1 MGEIEDSLYSAF
13 RNLSDQNY
21 EQTLAFF
28 CFWFGIGQAY
38 SQISSDQ
45 IYNMIWDNRG
55 SNLSA
60 IEPRS
65 GKLFHPTAHLILRF
79 ASDAESN
86 DTLAPYSTGLQGRLC
101 VRILRSF
108 FEMNVEA
115 ARGRDAQWG
124 GCYLD
129 GYDRPFAVDS
139 NLIAQWANSGKLE
152 EVAIRS
158 HILQSLVSHHK
169 LYDHQA
175 DAIIILFKTAGATFG
190 AYADPSVVDRCFEL
204 LKDHYSQNSTKGR
217 LVQVCVRA
225 VKGGYRADQ
234 DDQEVREL
242 RERRWEGLPPP
253 PVFKTAKPKPIG
265 RVQEGL
271 CTTPVTT
278 LLGLPNIDLE
288 PHLRPVEP
296 VTTTEAEAV
305 PGSPV
310 PQSPSISISTLSDL
324 TTAAD
329 TSDAEFS
336 VDPTAI
342 NTHDTF
348 YLEDGNVEVLCENT
362 LFRVHTSVLS
372 FHSPSL
378 RRVFSQT
385 GLASAESPNGC
396 PRILSSDTT
405 VDFTTLLK
413 IVYLPEYRV
422 SLQCCRVVPLI
433 IRLQIP

>member
-1 MGEIEDSLYSAF
+1 MGEIEDSLCSTF

-21 EQTLAFF
+21 EQTFAFF

-45 IYNMIWDNRG
+45 IYNMIWNNRG
-55 SNLSA
+55 SKLSA
-60 IEPRS
+60 IEPRG

-86 DTLAPYSTGLQGRLC
+86 DILAPYNAGLQGRLC
-101 VRILRSF
+101 ARVLGSF

-115 ARGRDAQWG
+115 VRGRNAQWG
-124 GCYLD
+124 TSSLD
-129 GYDRPFAVDS
+129 SRDRQFAADS

-225 VKGGYRADQ
+225 VKDGHRADQ

-242 RERRWEGLPPP
+242 RERGWEGLPPP

-265 RVQEGL
+265 RVQERL
-271 CTTPVTT
+271 CTTPVAT

-288 PHLRPVEP
+288 PRLPLAAES
-296 VTTTEAEAV
+296 VTIQETETV

-310 PQSPSISISTLSDL
+310 TQSPSISITTVSDF
-324 TTAAD
+324 TAAD
-329 TSDAEFS
+329 ASDTELS
-336 VDPTAI
+336 IDSTAVRH
-342 NTHDTF
+342 HDTF
-348 YLEDGNVEVLCENT
+348 YLEDGNVEVLCGST
-362 LFRVHTSVLS
+362 LFRIHTSVLS

-378 RRVFSQT
+378 RRVFSRT
-385 GLASAESPNGC
+385 SLACAESPNGC

-413 IVYLPEYRV
+413 IVYLPGYGV
-422 SLQCCRVVPLI
+422 SLQCRRVVPLI
-433 IRLQIP
+433 ICLQIP